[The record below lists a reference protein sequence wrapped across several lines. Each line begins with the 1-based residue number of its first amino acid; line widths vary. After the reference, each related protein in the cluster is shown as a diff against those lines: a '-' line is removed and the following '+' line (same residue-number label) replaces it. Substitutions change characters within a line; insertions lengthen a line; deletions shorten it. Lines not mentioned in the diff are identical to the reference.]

1 MPGMGGMGGTGKKDE
16 SEREHKTPDYLIMD
30 REEEL
35 FGRQGPTLGG
45 AIGADIPAA
54 LFRPEDQERSR

>member
-1 MPGMGGMGGTGKKDE
+1 MGMPGAGARKGEDDE
-16 SEREHKTPDYLIMD
+16 SERKTPDYLIMD

-35 FGRQGPTLGG
+35 FGLRERTVPQ

-54 LFRPEDQERSR
+54 QTQPENGEERRQ